1 MIKNVD
7 MKLFRKR
14 FEKLDVL
21 SRPFYLK
28 DNIAKQAYTLTECM
42 NENKNL
48 EILEKSIP
56 RCIEYE
62 YSIFRIRR
70 EIKENEYQYQMG
82 LEILKDLNEIYFV
95 TK

>member
-28 DNIAKQAYTLTECM
+28 DNIAKQLYALAERM

-48 EILEKSIP
+48 EILEKSTP
-56 RCIEYE
+56 RCVEYE
-62 YSIFRIRR
+62 DDFFRIRR

-82 LEILKDLNEIYFV
+82 LEILEDLNNTYIV